1 MPEVYL
7 NSDMLNQLNSTV
19 QEYLAEW
26 VKKQQSL
33 LNSQS
38 QIVVTQIQGNPKTAA
53 TTSILAGLFTFYV
66 FYKLL
71 WANSA
76 SEDCKPVKFSVPVP
90 DAAQTHWKGKR
101 LYPTSVFDPAK
112 PGTIQ
117 AYCPATG
124 QYLGSFTSKTCN
136 DVDEMISK
144 ASKAQ
149 QEWGTSSMKR
159 RLRILAS
166 LQAYVLQNQE
176 LIAHVA
182 CRDSGKTMLDA
193 SMGEILVTLEKLQW
207 TIQHGSNVLQP
218 SRRPGPTNFF
228 MKFYKGAEIRYEPL
242 GVISSIVSWNYPFH
256 NLMGPVIAALFT
268 GNAIVVKCSE
278 QVVWSSEFFIGVVRK
293 CLEACGEDPD
303 LVQLFYSL
311 PPSDSDD
318 TANYFTSHPS
328 IKHITFIGSQPVAHH
343 ILKCAAASLTPVVVE
358 LGGKDAFIVLDS
370 AKDLEALSSIIM
382 RGTFQSSGQNCIG
395 IERVIVSEKNY
406 DTLVNI
412 LNERLTNNP
421 LRLGS
426 DIDHLED
433 VDMGAMISDNRF
445 GQLEGL
451 VKDAVS
457 RGARLLHG
465 GSRYSHPNYPQGH
478 YFEPTLLVDVTPDM
492 EIAQNEVF
500 GPILVVMK
508 AKDTEHCIQLAN
520 SAPFGLG
527 GSVFGSDTKECNY
540 VANKLKTGNVAIN
553 DFATFYVCQLPFGGI
568 NGSGYGKFGGEE
580 GLLGLCNA
588 KSVCF
593 DTLPFV
599 STQIPKPLDYPLQNS
614 NKAWT
619 FVKSFITAAYAMST
633 WQRVK
638 SIFTLARNAN

>member
-1 MPEVYL
+1 MGTLDGLSFGAFSKE
-7 NSDMLNQLNSTV
+7 
-19 QEYLAEW
+19 AKW
-26 VKKQQSL
+26 VKAAHSMVNYQSH
-33 LNSQS
+33 
-38 QIVVTQIQGNPKTAA
+38 IVVTHLQSYPKLVAF
-53 TTSILAGLFTFYV
+53 TTILAGFFTLYV
-66 FYKLL
+66 FYKLV
-71 WANSA
+71 WGPST
-76 SEDCKPVKFSVPVP
+76 SDSCKPVSFSLPVPV
-90 DAAQTHWKGKR
+90 AAQTHWKGKR
-101 LYPTSVFDPAK
+101 LFPTSIVDPEN
-112 PGTIQ
+112 PRVIQ

-124 QYLGSFTSKTCN
+124 QYLGSFPSKTSN
-136 DVDEMISK
+136 EIDSMISK
-144 ASKAQ
+144 ATKAQ
-149 QEWGTSSMKR
+149 KEWGDSSMKR
-159 RLRILAS
+159 RLRILVS
-166 LQAYVLQNQE
+166 LQAYILENQE

-207 TIQHGSNVLQP
+207 TIQHGSRALQT
-218 SRRPGPTNFF
+218 SRRSGPTNFF

-242 GVISSIVSWNYPFH
+242 GLVSSIVSWNYPFH
-256 NLMGPVIAALFT
+256 NLMGPIIAALFT

-278 QVVWSSEFFIGVVRK
+278 QVVWSSEFFTTLVRK
-293 CLEACGEDPD
+293 CLEACGESPD

-311 PPSDSDD
+311 PPSEGDD
-318 TANYFTSHPS
+318 AANYFTSHPS
-328 IKHITFIGSQPVAHH
+328 FKHITFIGSQPVAHH
-343 ILKCAAASLTPVVVE
+343 ILRCAAKSLTPVVVE

-370 AKDLEALSSIIM
+370 VRDLNALSSIIM

-395 IERVIVSEKNY
+395 IERVIVSERNY
-406 DTLVNI
+406 ENLVNI
-412 LNERLTNNP
+412 LQNRLSSNP

-445 GQLEGL
+445 PELEEM
-451 VKDAVS
+451 VKEAVS
-457 RGARLLHG
+457 HGARLLQG
-465 GSRYSHPNYPQGH
+465 GSSYNHPNYPQGH
-478 YFEPTLLVDVTPDM
+478 YFQPTLLVDVTPEM
-492 EIAQNEVF
+492 SIAQNEVF

-508 AKDTEHCIQLAN
+508 ARDTDHCIELAN

-527 GSVFGSDTKECNY
+527 GSVFGADFKECNY
-540 VANKLKTGNVAIN
+540 VASKLKTGNVAIN

-599 STQIPKPLDYPLQNS
+599 STQIPKPLDYPIRS
-614 NKAWT
+614 SRKAWC
-619 FVKSFITAAYAMST
+619 FVKSFITAAYALST

-638 SIFTLARNAN
+638 SILSLAKNAS